1 MDFMCLSGSPA
12 EGTPEEPGD
21 EGTDG
26 SDEEPAVG
34 CQRHADAQEVKVQ
47 LNPLSS
53 WEMHSSTDVRTANW
67 QSPGEIGEFLLD
79 FEHGTT
85 FFIDTPPL
93 WLHFITD
100 THSSLA
106 VHLRNTAVCYVLY

>member
-1 MDFMCLSGSPA
+1 MDVMCLSGSPA

-53 WEMHSSTDVRTANW
+53 
-67 QSPGEIGEFLLD
+67 
-79 FEHGTT
+79 
-85 FFIDTPPL
+85 
-93 WLHFITD
+93 
-100 THSSLA
+100 
-106 VHLRNTAVCYVLY
+106 